1 MAVCPRACRESASN
15 RAASGLSSTTR
26 IRSPGTAEE
35 TGAGAATDPV
45 PDSRAGRAANGS
57 RMLNRAP
64 RFLPSLCAST
74 LPPCAR
80 IRLFTMARPRP
91 SPPSERSISWRSCA
105 NRSKMRG
112 SMSGAIPRPVSM
124 TLNTAW
130 EPSRRAGHLDLATG
144 VGILRRIRQQIG
156 HRPGPD
162 ARYPRPPRALVG
174 TSTVS
179 TCQRL
184 SIAGLVISIAFA
196 TISARSIRSRLS

>member
-26 IRSPGTAEE
+26 TRSPGTAEE
-35 TGAGAATDPV
+35 TGAGTATEPV
-45 PDSRAGRAANGS
+45 PNSRAGRAANGS

-80 IRLFTMARPRP
+80 IKLFTIANPKP

-112 SMSGAIPRPVSM
+112 SMSGAIPRPVSI

-130 EPSRRAGHLDLATG
+130 DLLGPPGHLDLATG
-144 VGILRRIRQQIG
+144 VRILRRICQEIG
-156 HRPGPD
+156 HDLGQTRRIPVDHEPSGHID
-162 ARYPRPPRALVG
+162 G
-174 TSTVS
+174 
-179 TCQRL
+179 Q
-184 SIAGLVISIAFA
+184 
-196 TISARSIRSRLS
+196 